1 MCSLL
6 PTKPS
11 ESAQGCVTAEY
22 QPDLRPLLTAH
33 VCVFQHGAKYIY
45 DTDDDNFLKHDL
57 SGFVASQQ
65 WSSHLVLVTDNLTN
79 NPYVHFGQSTLWPRG
94 YPLERVGWGAERR
107 YSVCDLTPPAV
118 QQGSILFAA
127 DLASVEARRDQL

>member
-1 MCSLL
+1 M
-6 PTKPS
+6 
-11 ESAQGCVTAEY
+11 
-22 QPDLRPLLTAH
+22 
-33 VCVFQHGAKYIY
+33 FQHGAKYIY
-45 DTDDDNFLKHDL
+45 DTDDDNFLKYDL

-94 YPLERVGWGAERR
+94 YPLERVGSVAERR

-118 QQGSILFAA
+118 QQGSILAVFDLTNPDS
-127 DLASVEARRDQL
+127 DLASVKFTGRHGKCIVTI